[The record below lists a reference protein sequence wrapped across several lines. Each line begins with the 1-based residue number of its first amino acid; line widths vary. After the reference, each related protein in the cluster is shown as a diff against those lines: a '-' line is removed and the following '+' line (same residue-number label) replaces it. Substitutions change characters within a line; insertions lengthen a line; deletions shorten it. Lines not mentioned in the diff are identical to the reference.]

1 MNMTPDQLA
10 QLQAMI
16 AQRSQAPQGAIQQ
29 AQGAPMVLQGMPHP
43 QGLPPQGTPPQMAPV
58 DAKKAVMDKISA
70 LSPADQAKFK
80 DALMQQMR
88 QGKK

>member
-10 QLQAMI
+10 QLRAMV
-16 AQRSQAPQGAIQQ
+16 AQRGQAPQGAIQQ
-29 AQGAPMVLQGMPHP
+29 AQGAPMPPQGMPMSPKAQAPADP
-43 QGLPPQGTPPQMAPV
+43 QA
-58 DAKKAVMDKISA
+58 AVMAKISA